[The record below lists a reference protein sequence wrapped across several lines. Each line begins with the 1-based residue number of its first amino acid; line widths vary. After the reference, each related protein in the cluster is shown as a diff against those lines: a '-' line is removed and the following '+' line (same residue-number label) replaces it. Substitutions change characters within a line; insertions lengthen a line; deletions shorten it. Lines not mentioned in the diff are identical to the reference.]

1 MMVRRNSEIRSR
13 VVNFRG
19 LRLGLMW
26 AFWLAFFMAQGSFAD
41 NKAGVYAHIGRSAFS
56 GDLQLEPGLCSELG
70 LLIPFSAHFEL
81 EGAAVLPFSYSAGN
95 PEGQVFSAGEYVKSY
110 SNLKYYGFSGG
121 ASFCFSLNSRWKF
134 HPVFRLRFGSVW
146 LYGGSKDGFKGFN
159 TDLGAGIRYE
169 YSSRITFELSY
180 LYSSIDL
187 TRLEI
192 NGHVNELSNESGLEK
207 RSLTLGVIYYL
218 YWRE

>member
-1 MMVRRNSEIRSR
+1 MNKGWRILSKLQKSHCAALIG
-13 VVNFRG
+13 G
-19 LRLGLMW
+19 LSL
-26 AFWLAFFMAQGSFAD
+26 FFLIAGSICAD
-41 NKAGVYAHIGRSAFS
+41 NRAGLSLQAGRSAFS
-56 GDLQLEPGLCSELG
+56 GDLHLEPGLCSELG

-81 EGAAVLPFSYSAGN
+81 EGAAVLPFSYSVGN

-121 ASFCFSLNSRWKF
+121 ASFWFSLNSRWKF

-159 TDLGAGIRYE
+159 TDMGAGIRYE
-169 YSSRITFELSY
+169 HSSRITFELSF
-180 LYSSIDL
+180 LYSFIDL

-207 RSLTLGVIYYL
+207 RSLTLCVIYYL